1 MYRMSSEP
9 LDAVFQALASGVRR
23 DMLRRLARGSA
34 SVTELAEPFELSQPA
49 ITKHLQVLE
58 AAGLVRRTRRGRV
71 RPAHLVPDATLPA
84 VDFLAEVR
92 RVWEARY
99 AALDEVL
106 AELQTPP
113 VVGDTEA

>member
-1 MYRMSSEP
+1 MYHMSSEP
-9 LDAVFQALASGVRR
+9 LDAVFQALASGTRR
-23 DMLRRLARGSA
+23 AMLRRLAEGEA
-34 SVTELAEPFELSQPA
+34 SVSELAAPFDLSQPA

-58 AAGLVRRTRRGRV
+58 AAGLVRRSRRGRV
-71 RPAHLVPDATLPA
+71 RPAHLVPGAAAPA
-84 VDFLAEVR
+84 VDYLDEIR

-113 VVGDTEA
+113 GASETEA